1 MGEVICEI
9 HSGHFV
15 ETIYDEF
22 FILIE
27 QIVYAFISKIYMYKD
42 YKDHICCRETC
53 TLWINL

>member
-1 MGEVICEI
+1 MICEI
-9 HSGHFV
+9 HPGHFV

-27 QIVYAFISKIYMYKD
+27 QIVYAFISKIHIYKD
-42 YKDHICCRETC
+42 YKDRICCRETC

>member
-27 QIVYAFISKIYMYKD
+27 HEKKFPKEETQINALRCVPFYNI
-42 YKDHICCRETC
+42 ET
-53 TLWINL
+53 W